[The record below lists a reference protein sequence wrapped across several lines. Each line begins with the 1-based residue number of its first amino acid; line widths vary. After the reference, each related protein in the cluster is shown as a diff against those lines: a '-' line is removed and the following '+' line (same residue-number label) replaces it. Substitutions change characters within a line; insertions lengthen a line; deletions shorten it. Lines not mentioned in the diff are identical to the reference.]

1 MHGDGLSLHPATAV
15 MSVLLLYLQHYSNSF
30 FLLIAYVCFVHCSIP
45 VIPPGRAPP
54 CSVTFDSYYR
64 SR

>member
-30 FLLIAYVCFVHCSIP
+30 FFAYCLCVLRPLQHPRHPPRPRPP
-45 VIPPGRAPP
+45 VF
-54 CSVTFDSYYR
+54 CDF
-64 SR
+64 